1 MSEALVI
8 PEDLREMYAV
18 AVTHRHNYGSK
29 PKYGSG
35 TVEVLIVVDL
45 LRKRQ
50 GKKSLR
56 VFGRE
61 IGVTAAYL
69 SDVFRGNREPG
80 PTILTL
86 LGVRRTKTTETTYE
100 KGKG

>member
-1 MSEALVI
+1 MYLCFMGTLTRIQVI
-8 PEDLREMYAV
+8 
-18 AVTHRHNYGSK
+18 
-29 PKYGSG
+29 
-35 TVEVLIVVDL
+35 DL

-56 VFGRE
+56 RFGDE

-86 LGVRRTKTTETTYE
+86 LGVERTKTTETTYATR
-100 KGKG
+100 KL

>member
-1 MSEALVI
+1 M
-8 PEDLREMYAV
+8 
-18 AVTHRHNYGSK
+18 
-29 PKYGSG
+29 G
-35 TVEVLIVVDL
+35 TLTRSQVVDL

-61 IGVTAAYL
+61 IGVSAAYL

-86 LGVRRTKTTETTYE
+86 LGIQRTKTTETTYE
-100 KGKG
+100 RLRP

>member
-1 MSEALVI
+1 MGTLTRIQVI
-8 PEDLREMYAV
+8 
-18 AVTHRHNYGSK
+18 
-29 PKYGSG
+29 
-35 TVEVLIVVDL
+35 DL

-56 VFGRE
+56 RFGDE

-86 LGVRRTKTTETTYE
+86 LGVERTKTTETTYATR
-100 KGKG
+100 KL

>member
-1 MSEALVI
+1 MYLCFMGTLTRIQVI
-8 PEDLREMYAV
+8 
-18 AVTHRHNYGSK
+18 
-29 PKYGSG
+29 
-35 TVEVLIVVDL
+35 DL

-56 VFGRE
+56 RFGDE

-86 LGVRRTKTTETTYE
+86 LGVERTKTTETTYATR
-100 KGKG
+100 KP

>member
-1 MSEALVI
+1 MGTLTRIQVI
-8 PEDLREMYAV
+8 
-18 AVTHRHNYGSK
+18 
-29 PKYGSG
+29 
-35 TVEVLIVVDL
+35 DL

-56 VFGRE
+56 RFGDE

-86 LGVRRTKTTETTYE
+86 LGVERTKTTETTYATR
-100 KGKG
+100 KP